1 VEAVKTLDKIAR
13 TVESSETYKEKMRSF
28 SLNSSNWAGTNPS
41 DVGSVMAHAAYATAT
56 DIQAKALLVPTISG
70 NTPRLISRFRPE
82 QMVIAATP
90 SETVYRQLL
99 LNWGVFPLLVK
110 IAEDSEEM
118 IQNAIRTALDAKVV
132 SKSDKVVMVCGMPIF
147 SPMMINTIR
156 VLLVGTVLARGQ
168 LGGGFIGNKDDNP
181 SYRVTG
187 RVIRVESAEDAVKAL
202 KKTNAEILVTR
213 NLDMAFVPIL
223 RLVDGLVIEN
233 PSEMDEELLSLINP
247 NLIWV
252 AQVTDAMKKL
262 EPGSTV
268 TIDSSEKLIYEGTI

>member
-1 VEAVKTLDKIAR
+1 
-13 TVESSETYKEKMRSF
+13 
-28 SLNSSNWAGTNPS
+28 
-41 DVGSVMAHAAYATAT
+41 
-56 DIQAKALLVPTISG
+56 
-70 NTPRLISRFRPE
+70 
-82 QMVIAATP
+82 
-90 SETVYRQLL
+90 
-99 LNWGVFPLLVK
+99 
-110 IAEDSEEM
+110 
-118 IQNAIRTALDAKVV
+118 
-132 SKSDKVVMVCGMPIF
+132 
-147 SPMMINTIR
+147 MMINTIR

-168 LGGGFIGNKDDNP
+168 LGGGFIGNKDENP
-181 SYRVTG
+181 CYRVTG

-202 KKTNAEILVTR
+202 KKSNAEILVTR
-213 NLDMAFVPIL
+213 NLDMAFIPIL

>member
-1 VEAVKTLDKIAR
+1 
-13 TVESSETYKEKMRSF
+13 
-28 SLNSSNWAGTNPS
+28 
-41 DVGSVMAHAAYATAT
+41 
-56 DIQAKALLVPTISG
+56 
-70 NTPRLISRFRPE
+70 
-82 QMVIAATP
+82 MVIAATP
-90 SETVYRQLL
+90 SEVVYRQLL

-168 LGGGFIGNKDDNP
+168 LGGGFIGNKDENP
-181 SYRVTG
+181 CYRVTG

-202 KKTNAEILVTR
+202 KKSNAEILVTR
-213 NLDMAFVPIL
+213 NLDMAFIPIL

-247 NLIWV
+247 NLVWI